1 MVESLLLRWSIRIA
15 VVVAIGVITVLWRTR
30 GRRRANRVQL
40 ARIADVGDGA
50 RVRFVGRAI
59 ARNSDVLA
67 PYSGRGCLA
76 VYSAT
81 TLSNGLDRN
90 DEHRK
95 VAAFAV
101 DDGSAIIDI
110 DPEHAYVEIPGVAVD
125 APATLAAV
133 FGGAMLKRQVER
145 AKVGKIVYLEGVLAA
160 GDWISV
166 VGTVSRDAA
175 GTLRLSGTRGQPVL
189 ITPADPALPVVRV
202 A

>member
-1 MVESLLLRWSIRIA
+1 VFEHALLRWTLRIA
-15 VVVAIGVITVLWRTR
+15 VVAAVGVITVLWRTR
-30 GRRRANRVQL
+30 GRRRANRVEL

-50 RVRFVGRAI
+50 RVRLVGRAI
-59 ARNSDVLA
+59 ARDSDVLA

-110 DPEHAYVEIPGVAVD
+110 DPEHAYVELPAAAVETA
-125 APATLAAV
+125 APLAAV
-133 FGGAMLKRQVER
+133 FGGAMLKRQLER
-145 AKVGKIVYLEGVLAA
+145 SKVGKIVYLEGVLAA
-160 GDWISV
+160 GDWVSV
-166 VGTVSRDAA
+166 VGIVSRDAA
-175 GTLRLSGTRGQPVL
+175 GTPRLSGTRGQPVL
-189 ITPADPALPVVRV
+189 ITPADPVLPVASV